1 MGSTRKPAVAGQF
14 YPALRDELRFMI
26 EGYLDKAQKIQIPG
40 KIKALI
46 VPHAGYVYSGQ
57 TAAWGYRQL
66 RQQDTSD
73 PSTSSGLGKRQDKQH
88 FVIIGPSHQYPFE
101 NLIADD
107 HEVWETPLGQVR
119 HRLPKKKKDLVQI
132 SGGPHQNEHCL
143 EVQIPFLQVTSY
155 KPHVTGFLTGI
166 KVDIVGAAEYL
177 RAEFP
182 ESTYIISTDLS
193 HYLPMVQA
201 SKADMETVKAI
212 ERLDADY
219 FLREGNTACGRW
231 GVAIILAMAREL
243 SWGVQVIHYET
254 SASAFGEAG
263 RVVGYLSAALY
274 EI

>member
-1 MGSTRKPAVAGQF
+1 MGPIRKPVVAGQF

-57 TAAWGYRQL
+57 TAAWGYKQLQKIQIPKSLPGRQA
-66 RQQDTSD
+66 
-73 PSTSSGLGKRQDKQH
+73 GKFQNH
-88 FVIIGPSHQYPFE
+88 FVLIGPSHQYPFE

-107 HEVWETPLGQVR
+107 HEAWETPLGQVR
-119 HRLPKKKKDLVQI
+119 HQLPKKKKDLVQI
-132 SGGPHQNEHCL
+132 SGEPHQNEHCL

-155 KPHVTGFLTGI
+155 KPQVTGFLTGTQ
-166 KVDIVGAAEYL
+166 VDIVGAAEYL

-212 ERLDADY
+212 ERKDADY
-219 FLREGNTACGRW
+219 FFREGNTACGRW
-231 GVAIILAMAREL
+231 GVAVILAMAQKL
-243 SWGVQVIHYET
+243 NWGVQVIHYET
-254 SASAFGEAG
+254 SASAFGDTG
-263 RVVGYLSAALY
+263 RVVGYLSAAIY